1 MGLSREKMPS
11 ASEQKV
17 KHTYCVVYTMK
28 RCSEGR
34 GISVV
39 GTETEGRKEMRMI
52 EEVISDK

>member
-1 MGLSREKMPS
+1 MPS